1 MKIAVITPY
10 YKESIEV
17 LKKCHDSVVA
27 QNADVDHFM
36 VADGFPLAEIDQWK
50 VRHVKL
56 PNAHGDN
63 GNTPRAIGGLL
74 AQSGGYDFVAYLDA
88 DNWYHPNHL
97 ESMLELYSKTGDS
110 VLSCFRTIHTLDGD
124 EMWIT
129 EPQELRLK
137 HVDTSCLMLHRDA
150 FELLTVWTNMDKL
163 LGPICDRIFFAAIKH
178 RRFNIRS
185 TGKKTVAFR
194 SQYAAHYKFAKID
207 VPEGMKTSSEFTPS
221 YDYIKSI
228 DGIQSC
234 IKNLGFWPLPYLIKS
249 AQPISDKSKLD

>member
-27 QNADVDHFM
+27 QKADVDHFM
-36 VADGFPLAEIDQWK
+36 IADGFPLAEIDQWK

-88 DNWYHPNHL
+88 DNWFHPDHL
-97 ESMLELYSKTGDS
+97 ASLIEMYSKTKAS
-110 VLSCFRTIHTLDGD
+110 VLSSFRSIHTLEGEDMGIS
-124 EMWIT
+124 ET
-129 EPQELRLK
+129 QELKLE
-137 HVDTSCLMLHRDA
+137 HVDTSCLMLHRNA
-150 FELLTVWTNMDKL
+150 FELLPLWANMNKA
-163 LGPICDRIFFAAIKH
+163 LGPICDRIFFATIKH

-194 SQYAAHYKFAKID
+194 SQYAAHYKIAKINI
-207 VPEGMKTSSEFTPS
+207 PEGMKTGDEFRGS
-221 YDYIKSI
+221 YNYLRSI
-228 DGIQSC
+228 DGIQNC
-234 IKNLGFWPLPYLIKS
+234 IRDLGFWPLPYILKS
-249 AQPISDKSKLD
+249 A